1 LEGLAEQA
9 FRQHYAQI
17 YRYLRRK
24 TRDRDEAEELTQEV
38 FADAAV
44 TLSRMSSP
52 PTSMLALL
60 YSIAGR
66 RFADHAR
73 HESHAAHPVPLEEA
87 PDDPMPAEY
96 GIEIGRAIREAIA
109 RLPAEQ
115 RVVVCMRLIEGCSFQ
130 EIARVAG
137 AGATEASIKMRFRRG
152 LEVLRLDL
160 KERGIEP
167 EI

>member
-9 FRQHYAQI
+9 FRKHYAQI

-44 TLSRMSSP
+44 TLSRMNST

-73 HESHAAHPVPLEEA
+73 HESHAARPVSLEEA
-87 PDDPMPAEY
+87 PEAPDPAAY
-96 GIEIGRAIREAIA
+96 GTEIARAIREAITH
-109 RLPAEQ
+109 LPDEQ
-115 RVVVCMRLIEGCSFQ
+115 RAVVCTRLIEGCSFQ
-130 EIARVAG
+130 EMARVVG
-137 AGATEASIKMRFRRG
+137 TTEAAVKMRFRRG
-152 LEVLRLDL
+152 LEVLRREL
-160 KERGIEP
+160 EYQGIEP

>member
-9 FRQHYAQI
+9 FRKHYAQI

-44 TLSRMSSP
+44 TLPRMSAP

-73 HESHAAHPVPLEEA
+73 HEPYAARPVSLEEA
-87 PDDPMPAEY
+87 AEVADPAAY
-96 GIEIGRAIREAIA
+96 GIEIARAIREAIT
-109 RLPAEQ
+109 RLPDGQ

-137 AGATEASIKMRFRRG
+137 TTEAAVKMRFRRG
-152 LEVLRLDL
+152 LEALRREL
-160 KERGIEP
+160 EEQGIEP
-167 EI
+167 EV